1 MANNNGPDTPYS
13 RSIPHGTL
21 QCLFHTLSNIIE
33 GIKSWFSG
41 LRTGQ
46 KPPCSSCIC
55 RSTNKHSPFQ
65 TNKLVY
71 EKVQKQNTA
80 RDQFRQVV
88 PPSHAPRCL
97 LVVAH
102 SVTSIS
108 LVTLNCLMHKHK
120 QSGIVP

>member
-1 MANNNGPDTPYS
+1 MVCDQDKNHLVPPVS
-13 RSIPHGTL
+13 VVQL
-21 QCLFHTLSNIIE
+21 TLSL
-33 GIKSWFSG
+33 S
-41 LRTGQ
+41 
-46 KPPCSSCIC
+46 
-55 RSTNKHSPFQ
+55 NKQ
-65 TNKLVY
+65 TVVY